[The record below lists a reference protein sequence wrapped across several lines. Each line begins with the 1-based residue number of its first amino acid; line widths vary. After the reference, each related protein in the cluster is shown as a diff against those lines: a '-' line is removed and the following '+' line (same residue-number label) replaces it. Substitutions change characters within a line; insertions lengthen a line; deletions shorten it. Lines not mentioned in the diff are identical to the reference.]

1 MGTIFNILIIGFLIL
16 IGFKI
21 MFFILSCIG
30 DSMEEAE
37 KENKEFY
44 KLYGYEK
51 ENNDTKWHRMTL
63 FFNDIV
69 IVRKITIVPPLY
81 RFDV

>member
-51 ENNDTKWHRMTL
+51 ENNDTK
-63 FFNDIV
+63 
-69 IVRKITIVPPLY
+69 
-81 RFDV
+81 